1 MSLEGKEKYYL
12 SNMRLGEILINQ
24 GMINSEQLKKA
35 LTEQKADNKKKIGEI
50 LVSQG
55 AIDQK
60 QLLQALQHVY
70 EAEYIELEDIILDP
84 EIVSVIPKRIA
95 VRYKIVPLSK
105 ENNTI
110 TIAMANPLDVNAID
124 FIKEYTKSN
133 IVTKF
138 ASEEDITN
146 ALSSYY
152 ETGGHFDDILEKVD
166 VSTVSEFGDEV
177 NLSELEA
184 ISQEAP
190 VIQLV
195 NFIIVQAIKERA
207 SDIHLEPNKRGLLVR
222 YRIDGVLHDTKMLPN
237 RIKPAIISRV
247 KILSRMDIAE
257 RRLPQDGRFQLR
269 FGTREVDLR
278 VSSIPTV
285 YQEKIVMRILDKSQ
299 GIISLDGIGFSDDQ
313 LMEFRKVIKAPY
325 GIILL
330 TGPTGS
336 GKSTTLYGTLNEIDS
351 VEKNVITVEDPV
363 EYKLERINQISIL
376 PKINLTFAN
385 ALRSI
390 LRQDPDIIMIGEM
403 RDSETAHIAVQS
415 SLTGHLVFSTL
426 HTNDA
431 VSSLTRMIDMGIAPF
446 LITSS
451 VLCVMAQRLVRR
463 ICPKC
468 VEQYKPDASVF
479 KNMQLNIDLPPVND
493 INLYRGKGC
502 DYCNNTGY
510 RGRTAIFEM
519 IRINDDIRSLIM
531 QKSSSNEIKDVAIK
545 NGMLTLLDIGITKAL
560 EGITTIDE
568 VLRVAGQ
575 QSF

>member
-1 MSLEGKEKYYL
+1 MAGEVKQGKYL
-12 SNMRLGEILINQ
+12 ANLRLGEILINQ
-24 GMINSEQLKKA
+24 GLINSEQLKRA
-35 LTEQKADNKKKIGEI
+35 LEAQKTDGKKKLGEI

-55 AIDQK
+55 ILTQK

-70 EAEYIELEDIILDP
+70 EAEYIELDEVILDP
-84 EIVSVIPKRIA
+84 EIVTIIPKRIA

-105 ENNTI
+105 ENGTL
-110 TIAMANPLDVNAID
+110 TIAMANPLDVNTID
-124 FIKEYTKSN
+124 YIKEYTKLD
-133 IVTKF
+133 VVPKL
-138 ASEEDITN
+138 ASEEDISN

-152 ETGGHFDDILEKVD
+152 EAGGKIDDILEKVD
-166 VSTVSEFGDEV
+166 VSTVSDFGDEV
-177 NLSELEA
+177 NLSQLEA

-195 NFIIVQAIKERA
+195 NMIIVQAIKERA

-222 YRIDGVLHDTKMLPN
+222 YRIDGILHDIRMLPA

-257 RRLPQDGRFQLR
+257 RRLPQDGRFQLK
-269 FGTREVDLR
+269 FGAREVDLR
-278 VSSIPTV
+278 ISSIPTV
-285 YQEKIVMRILDKSQ
+285 YEEKIVMRLLDKSQ
-299 GIISLDGIGFSDDQ
+299 GLISLENTGFTKTQ
-313 LMEFRKVIKAPY
+313 LQEFRSMISSSY
-325 GIILL
+325 GIILI

-336 GKSTTLYGTLNEIDS
+336 GKSTTLYGALNEIDS

-363 EYKLERINQISIL
+363 EYKLERVNQINVL

-415 SLTGHLVFSTL
+415 ALTGHLVFSTL

-446 LITSS
+446 LISSS
-451 VLCVMAQRLVRR
+451 VVGVMAQRLVRK

-468 VEQYKPDASVF
+468 IEEYFPERGILDNLK
-479 KNMQLNIDLPPVND
+479 
-493 INLYRGKGC
+493 INFEIPNRDNLKFYRGKGC
-502 DYCNNTGY
+502 DYCKNTGY
-510 RGRTAIFEM
+510 RGRTALFEVV
-519 IRINDDIRSLIM
+519 RINDEIRSMIM
-531 QKSSSNEIKDVAIK
+531 KNTSSNVIKDVAIK
-545 NGMLTLLDIGITKAL
+545 NGMRTLLDSGIQKVL
-560 EGITTIDE
+560 NGETTIDE
-568 VLRVAGQ
+568 VLRVAV
-575 QSF
+575 

>member
-1 MSLEGKEKYYL
+1 MAGEVKQGKYL
-12 SNMRLGEILINQ
+12 ANLRLGEILINQ
-24 GMINSEQLKKA
+24 GLINSEQLKRA
-35 LTEQKADNKKKIGEI
+35 LEAQKTDGKKKLGEI

-55 AIDQK
+55 ILTQK

-70 EAEYIELEDIILDP
+70 EAEYIELDEVILDP
-84 EIVSVIPKRIA
+84 EIVTIIPKRIA

-105 ENNTI
+105 ENGTL
-110 TIAMANPLDVNAID
+110 TIAMANPLDVNTID
-124 FIKEYTKSN
+124 YIKEYTKLD
-133 IVTKF
+133 VVPKL
-138 ASEEDITN
+138 ASEEDISN

-152 ETGGHFDDILEKVD
+152 EAGGKIDDILEKVD
-166 VSTVSEFGDEV
+166 VSTVSDFGDEV
-177 NLSELEA
+177 NLSQLEA

-195 NFIIVQAIKERA
+195 NMIIVQAIKERA

-222 YRIDGVLHDTKMLPN
+222 YRIDGILHDIRMLPA

-257 RRLPQDGRFQLR
+257 RRLPQDGRFQLK
-269 FGTREVDLR
+269 FGAREVDLR
-278 VSSIPTV
+278 ISSIPTV
-285 YQEKIVMRILDKSQ
+285 YEEKIVMRLLDKSQ
-299 GIISLDGIGFSDDQ
+299 GLISLENTGFTKTQ
-313 LMEFRKVIKAPY
+313 LQEFRSMISSSY
-325 GIILL
+325 GIILI

-336 GKSTTLYGTLNEIDS
+336 GKSTTLYGALNEIDS

-363 EYKLERINQISIL
+363 EYKLERVNQINVL

-415 SLTGHLVFSTL
+415 ALTGHLVFSTL

-446 LITSS
+446 LISSS
-451 VLCVMAQRLVRR
+451 VVGVMAQRLVRK

-468 VEQYKPDASVF
+468 IEEYFPEKGVLDNLK
-479 KNMQLNIDLPPVND
+479 
-493 INLYRGKGC
+493 INFEIPNRDNLKFYRGKGC
-502 DYCNNTGY
+502 DYCKNTGY
-510 RGRTAIFEM
+510 RGRTALFEVV
-519 IRINDDIRSLIM
+519 RINDEIRSMIM
-531 QKSSSNEIKDVAIK
+531 KNTSSNVIKDIAIK
-545 NGMLTLLDIGITKAL
+545 NGMRTLLDSGIQKVL
-560 EGITTIDE
+560 NGETTIDE
-568 VLRVAGQ
+568 VLRVAV
-575 QSF
+575 

>member
-1 MSLEGKEKYYL
+1 MAGEVKQGKYL
-12 SNMRLGEILINQ
+12 ANLRLGEILINQ
-24 GMINSEQLKKA
+24 GLINSEQLKRA
-35 LTEQKADNKKKIGEI
+35 LEAQKTDGKKKLGEI

-55 AIDQK
+55 ILTQK

-70 EAEYIELEDIILDP
+70 EAEYIELDEVILDP
-84 EIVSVIPKRIA
+84 EIVTIIPKRIA

-105 ENNTI
+105 ENGTL
-110 TIAMANPLDVNAID
+110 TIAMANPLDVNTID
-124 FIKEYTKSN
+124 YIKEYTKLD
-133 IVTKF
+133 VVPKL
-138 ASEEDITN
+138 ASEEDISN

-152 ETGGHFDDILEKVD
+152 EAGGKIDDILEKVD
-166 VSTVSEFGDEV
+166 VSTVSDFGDEV
-177 NLSELEA
+177 NLSQLEA

-195 NFIIVQAIKERA
+195 NMIIVQAIKERA

-222 YRIDGVLHDTKMLPN
+222 YRIDGILHDIRMLPA

-257 RRLPQDGRFQLR
+257 RRLPQDGRFQLK
-269 FGTREVDLR
+269 FGAREVDLR
-278 VSSIPTV
+278 ISSIPTV
-285 YQEKIVMRILDKSQ
+285 YEEKIVMRLLDKSQ
-299 GIISLDGIGFSDDQ
+299 GLISLENTGFTKTQ
-313 LMEFRKVIKAPY
+313 LQEFRSMISSSY
-325 GIILL
+325 GIILI

-336 GKSTTLYGTLNEIDS
+336 GKSTTLYGALNEIDS

-363 EYKLERINQISIL
+363 EYKLERVNQINVL

-415 SLTGHLVFSTL
+415 ALTGHLVFSTL

-446 LITSS
+446 LISSS
-451 VLCVMAQRLVRR
+451 VVGVMAQRLVRK

-468 VEQYKPDASVF
+468 IEEYFPERGILDNLK
-479 KNMQLNIDLPPVND
+479 
-493 INLYRGKGC
+493 INFEIPNRDNLKFYRGKGC
-502 DYCNNTGY
+502 DYCKNTGY
-510 RGRTAIFEM
+510 RGRTALFEVV
-519 IRINDDIRSLIM
+519 RINDEIRSMIM
-531 QKSSSNEIKDVAIK
+531 KNTSSNVIKDVAIK
-545 NGMLTLLDIGITKAL
+545 NGMRTLLDSGIQKVL
-560 EGITTIDE
+560 SGETTIDE
-568 VLRVAGQ
+568 VLRVAV
-575 QSF
+575 

>member
-1 MSLEGKEKYYL
+1 MAIEGKQKNYL
-12 SNMRLGEILINQ
+12 SNLRLGEILINQ

-35 LTEQKADNKKKIGEI
+35 LEVQKTDSKKKIGEI

-55 AIDQK
+55 SISQK

-70 EAEYIELEDIILDP
+70 EAEYIELEDVILDP
-84 EIVSVIPKRIA
+84 EIVSIIPKRIA

-105 ENNTI
+105 ENNTL
-110 TIAMANPLDVNAID
+110 TIAMANPLDVNTID
-124 FIKEYTKSN
+124 YIKEYTKMDV
-133 IVTKF
+133 IPKF
-138 ASEEDITN
+138 ASEDDISN
-146 ALSSYY
+146 VLSTYY
-152 ETGGHFDDILEKVD
+152 EATGQFDDILEKVD
-166 VSTVSEFGDEV
+166 VSTVSDRGDEV

-195 NFIIVQAIKERA
+195 NMIIVQGIKERA
-207 SDIHLEPNKRGLLVR
+207 SDIHLEPTKRGLLVR
-222 YRIDGVLHDTKMLPN
+222 YRIDGILHDVRMLPA
-237 RIKPAIISRV
+237 RIKPAIISRI

-269 FGTREVDLR
+269 FGAREVDLR

-285 YQEKIVMRILDKSQ
+285 YEEKIVMRLLDKSQ
-299 GIISLDGIGFSDDQ
+299 GVISLDNVGFADEQ
-313 LMEFRKVIKAPY
+313 LEEFRKMIGSSY
-325 GIILL
+325 GIILI

-336 GKSTTLYGTLNEIDS
+336 GKSTTLYGALNEIDS
-351 VEKNVITVEDPV
+351 IEKNVITVEDPV
-363 EYKLERINQISIL
+363 EYKLERINQINVR

-385 ALRSI
+385 TLRSI

-415 SLTGHLVFSTL
+415 ALTGHLVFSTL

-446 LITSS
+446 LISSS
-451 VLCVMAQRLVRR
+451 VIGVMAQRLVRR

-468 VEQYKPDASVF
+468 IEEYKPEPDIF
-479 KNMQLNIDLPPVND
+479 KNLNVNFELPDPGSVK
-493 INLYRGKGC
+493 LYRGKGC
-502 DYCNNTGY
+502 DYCKNTGY

-519 IRINDDIRSLIM
+519 IRINDEIRSMIM
-531 QKSSSNEIKDVAIK
+531 KNSSNNEIKEVAIK
-545 NGMLTLLDIGITKAL
+545 NGMRTLLDSGVEKAL
-560 EGITTIDE
+560 KGITTIDE
-568 VLRVAGQ
+568 VLRVAV
-575 QSF
+575 

>member
-1 MSLEGKEKYYL
+1 MAGEVKQGKYL
-12 SNMRLGEILINQ
+12 ANLRLGEILINQ
-24 GMINSEQLKKA
+24 GLINSEQLKRA
-35 LTEQKADNKKKIGEI
+35 LEAQKTDGKKKLGEI

-55 AIDQK
+55 ILTQK

-70 EAEYIELEDIILDP
+70 EAEYIELDEVILDP
-84 EIVSVIPKRIA
+84 EIVTIIPKRIA

-105 ENNTI
+105 ENGTL
-110 TIAMANPLDVNAID
+110 TIAMANPLDVNTID
-124 FIKEYTKSN
+124 YIKEYTKLD
-133 IVTKF
+133 VVPKL
-138 ASEEDITN
+138 ASEEDISN

-152 ETGGHFDDILEKVD
+152 EAGGKIDDILEKVD
-166 VSTVSEFGDEV
+166 VSTVSDFGDEV
-177 NLSELEA
+177 NLSQLEA

-195 NFIIVQAIKERA
+195 NMIIVQAIKERA

-222 YRIDGVLHDTKMLPN
+222 YRIDGILHDIRMLPA

-257 RRLPQDGRFQLR
+257 RRLPQDGRFQLK
-269 FGTREVDLR
+269 FGAREVDLR
-278 VSSIPTV
+278 ISSIPTV
-285 YQEKIVMRILDKSQ
+285 YEEKIVMRLLDKSQ
-299 GIISLDGIGFSDDQ
+299 GLISLENTGFTKTQ
-313 LMEFRKVIKAPY
+313 LQEFRSMISSSY
-325 GIILL
+325 GIILI

-336 GKSTTLYGTLNEIDS
+336 GKSTTLYGALNEIDS

-363 EYKLERINQISIL
+363 EYKLERVNQINVL

-415 SLTGHLVFSTL
+415 ALTGHLVFSTL

-446 LITSS
+446 LISSS
-451 VLCVMAQRLVRR
+451 VVGVMAQRLVRK

-468 VEQYKPDASVF
+468 IEEYFPEKGVLDNLK
-479 KNMQLNIDLPPVND
+479 
-493 INLYRGKGC
+493 INFEIPNQDNLKFYRGKGC
-502 DYCNNTGY
+502 DYCKNTGY
-510 RGRTAIFEM
+510 RGRTALFEVV
-519 IRINDDIRSLIM
+519 RINDEIRSMIM
-531 QKSSSNEIKDVAIK
+531 KNTSSNVIKDVAIK
-545 NGMLTLLDIGITKAL
+545 NGMRTLLDSGIQKVL
-560 EGITTIDE
+560 NGETTIDE
-568 VLRVAGQ
+568 VLRVAV
-575 QSF
+575 

>member
-1 MSLEGKEKYYL
+1 MTIEGKQKNYL
-12 SNMRLGEILINQ
+12 SNLSNLRLGEILINQ

-35 LTEQKADNKKKIGEI
+35 LEIQKTGNKKKVGEI
-50 LVSQG
+50 LVNQG
-55 AIDQK
+55 AISQK

-70 EAEYIELEDIILDP
+70 EAEYIELEEVIIDP
-84 EIVSVIPKRIA
+84 EIVTIIPKRIA

-105 ENNTI
+105 EDNTLI
-110 TIAMANPLDVNAID
+110 IAMANPLDVNTID
-124 FIKEYTKSN
+124 YIKEYTKMEV
-133 IVTKF
+133 IPKF

-146 ALSSYY
+146 VLSTYY
-152 ETGGHFDDILEKVD
+152 EAGGHFDDLLEKVD
-166 VSTVSEFGDEV
+166 VSTVADYGDEV

-195 NFIIVQAIKERA
+195 NIIIAQGIKERA
-207 SDIHLEPNKRGLLVR
+207 SDIHLEPTKRGLLVR
-222 YRIDGVLHDTKMLPN
+222 YRIDGILHDVRMLPA

-269 FGTREVDLR
+269 FGAREVDLR

-285 YQEKIVMRILDKSQ
+285 YEEKIVMRLLDKSQ
-299 GIISLDGIGFSDDQ
+299 GIISLDGVGFADEQ
-313 LMEFRKVIKAPY
+313 LEEFRRMIRSSY

-336 GKSTTLYGTLNEIDS
+336 GKSTTLYGALNEIDS

-363 EYKLERINQISIL
+363 EYKLERINQINVR

-415 SLTGHLVFSTL
+415 ALTGHLVFSTL

-431 VSSLTRMIDMGIAPF
+431 VSSLTRMVDLGIAPF
-446 LITSS
+446 LISSS
-451 VLCVMAQRLVRR
+451 VIGVMAQRLVRR

-468 VEQYKPDASVF
+468 IEEYTPEPGVLENLKVNFQLPVSESV
-479 KNMQLNIDLPPVND
+479 K
-493 INLYRGKGC
+493 LYHGKGC
-502 DYCNNTGY
+502 DYCKNTGY

-519 IRINDDIRSLIM
+519 VRINEDVRSMIM
-531 QKSSSNEIKDVAIK
+531 KHSSSNEIKEIAIK
-545 NGMLTLLDIGITKAL
+545 NGMHTLLDSGVERAL
-560 EGITTIDE
+560 EGVTTIDE
-568 VLRVAGQ
+568 VLRVAV
-575 QSF
+575 

>member
-1 MSLEGKEKYYL
+1 MAIEGKQKNYL
-12 SNMRLGEILINQ
+12 SNLRLGEILINQ

-35 LTEQKADNKKKIGEI
+35 LEVQKTDSKKKIGEI

-55 AIDQK
+55 SISQK

-70 EAEYIELEDIILDP
+70 EAEYIELEDVILDP
-84 EIVSVIPKRIA
+84 EIVSIIPKRIA

-105 ENNTI
+105 ENNTL
-110 TIAMANPLDVNAID
+110 TIAMANPLDVNTID
-124 FIKEYTKSN
+124 YIKEYTKMDV
-133 IVTKF
+133 IPKF
-138 ASEEDITN
+138 ASEDDISN
-146 ALSSYY
+146 VLSTYY
-152 ETGGHFDDILEKVD
+152 EATGQFDDILEKVD
-166 VSTVSEFGDEV
+166 VSTVSDRGDEV
-177 NLSELEA
+177 NLSALEA

-195 NFIIVQAIKERA
+195 NMIIVQGIKERA

-222 YRIDGVLHDTKMLPN
+222 YRIDGILHDVRMLPA
-237 RIKPAIISRV
+237 RIKPAIISRI

-269 FGTREVDLR
+269 FGAREVDLR

-285 YQEKIVMRILDKSQ
+285 YEEKIVMRLLDKSQ
-299 GIISLDGIGFSDDQ
+299 GVISLDNVGFADEQ
-313 LMEFRKVIKAPY
+313 LEEFRKMIGSSY
-325 GIILL
+325 GIILI

-336 GKSTTLYGTLNEIDS
+336 GKSTTLYGALNEIDS
-351 VEKNVITVEDPV
+351 IEKNVITVEDPV
-363 EYKLERINQISIL
+363 EYKLERINQINVR

-385 ALRSI
+385 TLRSI

-415 SLTGHLVFSTL
+415 ALTGHLVFSTL

-446 LITSS
+446 LISSS
-451 VLCVMAQRLVRR
+451 VIGVMAQRLVRR

-468 VEQYKPDASVF
+468 IEEYKPEPDIF
-479 KNMQLNIDLPPVND
+479 KNLNVNFELPDPGSVK
-493 INLYRGKGC
+493 LYRGKGC
-502 DYCNNTGY
+502 DYCKNTGY

-519 IRINDDIRSLIM
+519 IRINDEIRSMIM
-531 QKSSSNEIKDVAIK
+531 KNSSNNEIKEVAIK
-545 NGMLTLLDIGITKAL
+545 NGMRTLLDSGVEKAL
-560 EGITTIDE
+560 KGITTIDE
-568 VLRVAGQ
+568 VLRVAV
-575 QSF
+575 

>member
-1 MSLEGKEKYYL
+1 MAGEVKQGKYL
-12 SNMRLGEILINQ
+12 ANLRLGEILINQ
-24 GMINSEQLKKA
+24 GLINSEQLKRA
-35 LTEQKADNKKKIGEI
+35 LEAQKTDGKKKLGEI

-55 AIDQK
+55 ILTQK

-70 EAEYIELEDIILDP
+70 EAEYIELDEVILDP
-84 EIVSVIPKRIA
+84 EIVTIIPKRIA

-105 ENNTI
+105 ENGTL
-110 TIAMANPLDVNAID
+110 TIAMANPLDVNTID
-124 FIKEYTKSN
+124 YIKEYTKLD
-133 IVTKF
+133 VVPKL
-138 ASEEDITN
+138 ASEEDISN

-152 ETGGHFDDILEKVD
+152 EAGGKIDDILEKVD
-166 VSTVSEFGDEV
+166 VSTVSDFGDEV
-177 NLSELEA
+177 NLSQLEA

-195 NFIIVQAIKERA
+195 NMIIVQAIKERA

-222 YRIDGVLHDTKMLPN
+222 YRIDGILHDIRMLPA

-257 RRLPQDGRFQLR
+257 RRLPQDGRFQLK
-269 FGTREVDLR
+269 FGAREVDLR
-278 VSSIPTV
+278 ISSIPTV
-285 YQEKIVMRILDKSQ
+285 YEEKIVMRLLDKSQ
-299 GIISLDGIGFSDDQ
+299 GLISLENTGFTKTQ
-313 LMEFRKVIKAPY
+313 LQEFRSMISSSY
-325 GIILL
+325 GIILI

-336 GKSTTLYGTLNEIDS
+336 GKSTTLYGALNEIDS

-363 EYKLERINQISIL
+363 EYKLERVNQINVL

-415 SLTGHLVFSTL
+415 ALTGHLVFSTL

-446 LITSS
+446 LISSS
-451 VLCVMAQRLVRR
+451 VVGVMAQRLVRK

-468 VEQYKPDASVF
+468 IEEYFPERGILDNLK
-479 KNMQLNIDLPPVND
+479 
-493 INLYRGKGC
+493 INFEIPNRDNLKFYRGKGC
-502 DYCNNTGY
+502 DYCKNTGY
-510 RGRTAIFEM
+510 RGRTALFEVV
-519 IRINDDIRSLIM
+519 RINDEIRSMIM
-531 QKSSSNEIKDVAIK
+531 KNTSSNVIKDIAIK
-545 NGMLTLLDIGITKAL
+545 NGMRTLLDSGIQKVL
-560 EGITTIDE
+560 SGETTIDE
-568 VLRVAGQ
+568 VLRVAV
-575 QSF
+575 

>member
-1 MSLEGKEKYYL
+1 MTIEGKQKNYL
-12 SNMRLGEILINQ
+12 SNLSNLRLGEILINQ

-35 LTEQKADNKKKIGEI
+35 LEIQKTGNKKKVGEI
-50 LVSQG
+50 LVNQG
-55 AIDQK
+55 AISQK

-70 EAEYIELEDIILDP
+70 EAEYIELEEVIIDP
-84 EIVSVIPKRIA
+84 EIVTIIPKRIA

-105 ENNTI
+105 EDNTLI
-110 TIAMANPLDVNAID
+110 IAMANPLDVNTID
-124 FIKEYTKSN
+124 YIKEYTKMEV
-133 IVTKF
+133 IPKF

-146 ALSSYY
+146 VLSTYY
-152 ETGGHFDDILEKVD
+152 EAGGHFDDLLEKVD
-166 VSTVSEFGDEV
+166 VSTVADYGDEV

-195 NFIIVQAIKERA
+195 NIIIAQGIKERA
-207 SDIHLEPNKRGLLVR
+207 SDIHLEPTKRGLLVR
-222 YRIDGVLHDTKMLPN
+222 YRIDGILHDVRMLPA

-269 FGTREVDLR
+269 FGAREVDLR
-278 VSSIPTV
+278 ISSIPTV
-285 YQEKIVMRILDKSQ
+285 YEEKIVMRLLDKSQ
-299 GIISLDGIGFSDDQ
+299 GIISLDSVGFADEQ
-313 LMEFRKVIKAPY
+313 LEEFRRMIRSSY

-336 GKSTTLYGTLNEIDS
+336 GKSTTLYGALNEIDS

-363 EYKLERINQISIL
+363 EYKLERINQINVR

-415 SLTGHLVFSTL
+415 ALTGHLVFSTL

-431 VSSLTRMIDMGIAPF
+431 VSSLTRMVDLGIAPF
-446 LITSS
+446 LISSS
-451 VLCVMAQRLVRR
+451 VIGVMAQRLVRR
-463 ICPKC
+463 ICPRCIEEYTPEPGVLENLK
-468 VEQYKPDASVF
+468 VNFQLPVSESV
-479 KNMQLNIDLPPVND
+479 K
-493 INLYRGKGC
+493 LYHGKGC
-502 DYCNNTGY
+502 DYCKNTGY

-519 IRINDDIRSLIM
+519 VRINEDIRSMIM
-531 QKSSSNEIKDVAIK
+531 KHSSSNEIKEIAIK
-545 NGMLTLLDIGITKAL
+545 NGMHTLLDSGVERAL
-560 EGITTIDE
+560 EGVTTIDE
-568 VLRVAGQ
+568 VLRVAV
-575 QSF
+575 

>member
-1 MSLEGKEKYYL
+1 MAGEVKQGKYL
-12 SNMRLGEILINQ
+12 ANLRLGEILINQ
-24 GMINSEQLKKA
+24 GLINSEQLKRA
-35 LTEQKADNKKKIGEI
+35 LEAQKTDGKKKLGEI

-55 AIDQK
+55 ILTQK

-70 EAEYIELEDIILDP
+70 EAEYIELDEVILDP
-84 EIVSVIPKRIA
+84 EIVTIIPKRIA

-105 ENNTI
+105 ENGTL
-110 TIAMANPLDVNAID
+110 TIAMANPLDVNTID
-124 FIKEYTKSN
+124 YIKEYTKLD
-133 IVTKF
+133 VVPKL
-138 ASEEDITN
+138 ASEEDISN

-152 ETGGHFDDILEKVD
+152 EAGGKIDDILEKVD
-166 VSTVSEFGDEV
+166 VSTVSDFGDEV
-177 NLSELEA
+177 NLSQLEA

-195 NFIIVQAIKERA
+195 NMIIVQAIKERA

-222 YRIDGVLHDTKMLPN
+222 YRIDGILHDIRMLPA

-257 RRLPQDGRFQLR
+257 RRLPQDGRFQLK
-269 FGTREVDLR
+269 FGAREVDLR
-278 VSSIPTV
+278 ISSIPTV
-285 YQEKIVMRILDKSQ
+285 YEEKIVMRLLDKSQ
-299 GIISLDGIGFSDDQ
+299 GLISLENTGFTKTQ
-313 LMEFRKVIKAPY
+313 LQEFRSMISSSY
-325 GIILL
+325 GIILI

-336 GKSTTLYGTLNEIDS
+336 GKSTTLYGALNEIDS

-363 EYKLERINQISIL
+363 EYKLERVNQINVL

-415 SLTGHLVFSTL
+415 ALTGHLVFSTL

-446 LITSS
+446 LISSS
-451 VLCVMAQRLVRR
+451 VVGVMAQRLVRK

-468 VEQYKPDASVF
+468 IEEYFPEKGVLDNLK
-479 KNMQLNIDLPPVND
+479 
-493 INLYRGKGC
+493 INFEIPNQDNLKFYRGKGC
-502 DYCNNTGY
+502 DYCKNTGY
-510 RGRTAIFEM
+510 RGRTALFEVV
-519 IRINDDIRSLIM
+519 RINDEIRSMIM
-531 QKSSSNEIKDVAIK
+531 KNTSSNVIKDIAIK
-545 NGMLTLLDIGITKAL
+545 NGMRTLLDSGIQKVL
-560 EGITTIDE
+560 SGETTIDE
-568 VLRVAGQ
+568 VLRVAV
-575 QSF
+575 

>member
-1 MSLEGKEKYYL
+1 MADEGKQRNYL
-12 SNMRLGEILINQ
+12 SNLRLGEILINQ

-35 LTEQKADNKKKIGEI
+35 LEIQKIDSKKKVGEI

-55 AIDQK
+55 AINRK

-70 EAEYIELEDIILDP
+70 EAEYIELEDVILDP
-84 EIVSVIPKRIA
+84 EIVSIIPKRIA

-105 ENNTI
+105 ENNTL
-110 TIAMANPLDVNAID
+110 TIAMANPLDVNTID
-124 FIKEYTKSN
+124 YIKEYTKMDVN
-133 IVTKF
+133 PKF
-138 ASEEDITN
+138 ASEDDINN

-152 ETGGHFDDILEKVD
+152 EVGGHFDDILEKVD
-166 VSTVSEFGDEV
+166 VSTVAEYGDEV

-195 NFIIVQAIKERA
+195 NMIIVQGIKERA

-222 YRIDGVLHDTKMLPN
+222 YRIDGILHDVRMLPA
-237 RIKPAIISRV
+237 RIKPAIISRI

-269 FGTREVDLR
+269 FGAREVDLR
-278 VSSIPTV
+278 ISSIPTV
-285 YQEKIVMRILDKSQ
+285 YEEKIVMRLLDKSQ
-299 GIISLDGIGFSDDQ
+299 GVIALDNVGFTDKQ
-313 LMEFRKVIKAPY
+313 LKEFRNMITSSY
-325 GIILL
+325 GVILL

-336 GKSTTLYGTLNEIDS
+336 GKSTTLYGALNEIDS

-363 EYKLERINQISIL
+363 EYKLERINQINVR
-376 PKINLTFAN
+376 PKIDLTFAN

-403 RDSETAHIAVQS
+403 RDPETAHIAVQS
-415 SLTGHLVFSTL
+415 ALTGHLVFSTL

-446 LITSS
+446 LISSS
-451 VLCVMAQRLVRR
+451 VIGVMAQRLVRR
-463 ICPKC
+463 ICPRCIEEYTPEDDVLENLK
-468 VEQYKPDASVF
+468 VHFKLPDPGNF
-479 KNMQLNIDLPPVND
+479 K
-493 INLYRGKGC
+493 LYRGKGC
-502 DYCNNTGY
+502 DYCKNTGY
-510 RGRTAIFEM
+510 RGRTAIYEM
-519 IRINDDIRSLIM
+519 VRINDEIRSMIM
-531 QKSSSNEIKDVAIK
+531 KNTSSNEIKEIAIK
-545 NGMLTLLDIGITKAL
+545 NGMLTLLDSGVAKAL

-568 VLRVAGQ
+568 VLRVAV
-575 QSF
+575 